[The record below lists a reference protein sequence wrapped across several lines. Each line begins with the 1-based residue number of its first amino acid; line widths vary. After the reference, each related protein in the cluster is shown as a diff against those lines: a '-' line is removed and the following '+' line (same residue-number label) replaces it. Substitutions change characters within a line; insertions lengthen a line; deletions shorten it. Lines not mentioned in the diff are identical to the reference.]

1 MNKEDILKQID
12 SLTASDVE
20 EYMRLSKLYTNITD
34 KEDQEELRK
43 KNPLITET
51 YKIPK
56 NIK

>member
-12 SLTASDVE
+12 SLTAADVE

>member
-34 KEDQEELRK
+34 KEYQEELRK

>member
-12 SLTASDVE
+12 SLTASDVD